1 MASNSPLDVVRR
13 YFDALS
19 AKDFATVASMMAD
32 DIVWHQPGENQFSGT
47 HRGAGAVNDMIGG
60 MMTVSQGSFDL
71 SLVSAPMANG
81 SLVAAPVHFSAER
94 EGASMAMNGVD
105 LLRIDGDHIAE
116 VWLFSA
122 DGSAEDAFW
131 GQS

>member
-19 AKDFATVASMMAD
+19 AKDFGTVASMLAD
-32 DIVWHQPGENQFSGT
+32 DIVWHQPGDNQFSGT
-47 HRGAGAVNDMIGG
+47 HHGGSAVNDMIGG
-60 MMTVSQGSFDL
+60 MMNVSQGTFEL
-71 SLVSAPMANG
+71 SLVSTPMVNG
-81 SLVAAPVHFSAER
+81 SLVAAPVHFSAQR
-94 EGASMAMNGVD
+94 DGSSMAMNGVD
-105 LLRIDGDHIAE
+105 LIRTEGAQIAE

-122 DGSAEDAFW
+122 DGQAEDAFW

>member
-1 MASNSPLDVVRR
+1 MVSTSPLDVVRR

-19 AKDFATVASMMAD
+19 AKDFGTVAALLAD

-47 HRGAGAVNDMIGG
+47 QSGSSAVNDMIGG
-60 MMTVSQGSFDL
+60 MMNVSRGSFEL
-71 SLVSAPMANG
+71 ALTSTPMVNG
-81 SLVAAPVHFSAER
+81 NLVAAPVRFSAER
-94 EGASMAMNGVD
+94 EGASMAMDGVD
-105 LLRIDGDHIAE
+105 LLRIDGDQIAE

-131 GQS
+131 GPS